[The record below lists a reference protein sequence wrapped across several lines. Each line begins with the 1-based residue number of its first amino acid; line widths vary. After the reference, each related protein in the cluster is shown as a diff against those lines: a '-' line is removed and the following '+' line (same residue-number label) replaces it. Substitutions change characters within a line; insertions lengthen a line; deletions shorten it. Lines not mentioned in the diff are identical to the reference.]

1 MSFGLLARLGSRVE
15 SLPVLNRWS
24 PPQAPLSEQQLEAYR
39 TCQSLAR
46 QGALEIKSLLCEGW
60 TERRAAELLDTWLR
74 DHGVAQFFH
83 HSFVWFGDRTR
94 FADVRGY
101 RDYQSCGR
109 VLGPDQAVIL
119 DVAPIFSDVMCDI
132 GYSFVFGENDQITE
146 GLDWIADLREL
157 IPEIFE
163 QCQNGGEVWTKID
176 QMIFDAGYDN
186 IHAKYPFGVLGHR
199 LHQGGAVGPKQHVL
213 NFGWQSYW
221 AFLSRGLFGQLLNED
236 HEGSTEGLWA
246 IEPHIGGAGWGVKFE
261 EILLVE
267 NGKARWIDDRQL
279 IG

>member
-15 SLPVLNRWS
+15 SLPVLKRWS
-24 PPQAPLSEQQLEAYR
+24 PPQAPLSKPQLESYR

-46 QGALEIKSLLCEGW
+46 QGALEIKSLLSEGW

-74 DHGVAQFFH
+74 DHGVEQFFH

-94 FADVRGY
+94 FTDVRGY
-101 RDYQSCGR
+101 RDYQSCER
-109 VLGPDQAVIL
+109 VLSANQAVIL

-132 GYSFVFGENDQITE
+132 GYSFVFGENEEVTK
-146 GLDWIADLREL
+146 GLAWIADLRGL
-157 IPEIFE
+157 IPKIFE
-163 QCQNGGEVWTKID
+163 QCQNGGQVCTKID
-176 QMIFDAGYDN
+176 QMIVEAGYDN
-186 IHAKYPFGVLGHR
+186 IHSRYPFGVLGHR
-199 LHQGGAVGPKQHVL
+199 LHHGGAVGPKQHIL

-236 HEGSTEGLWA
+236 HEGSIEGLWA

-261 EILLVE
+261 EILIVE
-267 NGKARWIDDRQL
+267 NGKARWIDDCQL